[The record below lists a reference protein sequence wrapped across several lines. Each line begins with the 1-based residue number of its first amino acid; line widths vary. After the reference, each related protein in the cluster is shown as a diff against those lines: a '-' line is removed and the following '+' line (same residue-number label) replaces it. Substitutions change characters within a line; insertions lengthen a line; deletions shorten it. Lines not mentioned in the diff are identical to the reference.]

1 MSNLNIRIIGF
12 FPLDVIGDPEATK
25 ENYAKLKTMVPGANL
40 IPVFQ
45 VSDSLKSLEMLVDE
59 EHEVIALGGL
69 IPLMKKGL
77 NHCRA
82 TLDRIFNI
90 YSNVNFHFLGGAN
103 ELLLEYPFFQ
113 VIVPPILIA
122 EGILRSE
129 NYICRTAK
137 G

>member
-1 MSNLNIRIIGF
+1 MILKGYADFINANKNNPRIIGF

-25 ENYAKLKTMVPGANL
+25 ENYAKLKAMVPGANL

-45 VSDSLKSLEMLVDE
+45 VSGSLKSLEMLVDE

-82 TLDRIFNI
+82 ALDRIFNF
-90 YSNVNFHFLGGAN
+90 YSNVNFHFLG
-103 ELLLEYPFFQ
+103 ELMNFCLNTRFF
-113 VIVPPILIA
+113 
-122 EGILRSE
+122 
-129 NYICRTAK
+129 K
-137 G
+137 